1 MRKLSLFMQATSLN
15 ALRLLLRL
23 VAGSRPE
30 SLMNLKS
37 VTARF
42 VATLCMATSVLHAQA
57 ERVLFREFFVAPNGS
72 DAAPGTRG
80 KPFQTL
86 EKARQAVRAILP
98 GMTGDI
104 AVTIRGGTY
113 PVRSAVVFTPE
124 DSATGS
130 HRIIYRAAEGETPL
144 FTGGMPVSGWKPH
157 QDGIW
162 KAPLHRDEKLR
173 ALYVENARAVMA
185 NSGKKIRAQ
194 GGWGTYTVTAGQAP
208 WAWQSGQTA
217 DGIQYNISDLPKITH
232 NVSDVEIEN
241 QTTWNKNFVGVREIT
256 TEGDKYIFKLQQPY
270 GAIAQQIGWTAGLTL
285 DSEQIIHN
293 AFELLDQPG
302 EFYFDR
308 AEKTI
313 YYIPRSGENMQTA
326 KVVAP
331 VTETLILLDGQPLE
345 NRVRNLTFTGLSF
358 AHTDYNL
365 MEIDGSHGTATV
377 QTATI
382 NTAFASPNWH
392 YDVYRSYD
400 TLPAAIIGNAIEG
413 IEFTRNT
420 IAHTGCQ
427 GIVMSNDVSD
437 VRIVGNVIRDAGGSA
452 ITLGHPHHSY
462 ENDAPDLKHPEGA
475 GIERE
480 KFPAGTESIPRRVLI
495 SNNFLPDNAALF
507 NGHTIITVLY
517 AYQVTI
523 EHNWI
528 PSAPYSGMNIGWGW
542 CDFDGS
548 AVATHPQWGQGFRP
562 SVFPG
567 KPTMVSG
574 NNRIHANRV
583 ERTMSTLHDGG
594 AIYTLG
600 RQPGTLIDRNYLR
613 RSSWAIYNDEGSEL
627 IINRSNVLEG
637 PYDLA
642 YYGGDYGRKH
652 SLLVEGSFATE
663 DKWNFSSPNTRG
675 VNNTICDAATWPPE
689 AQAIIDES
697 GLEPEWRDIIPS
709 DWKPINEAL
718 EGVDPEWIKNAIDFV
733 IPGSPGESSRL
744 VSQRNSQTGPAHG
757 KTYRQGEE
765 FSYRMKIPVGRKSEL
780 VATYWGEEAQ
790 QRRFRIF
797 INDRLVATQELF
809 QAHPGVFF
817 DSQYPIPADLLPSAT
832 VGETVEVVV
841 RFTVEPDGFTAGGLF
856 GLKVVTA
863 K

>member
-1 MRKLSLFMQATSLN
+1 MDNT
-15 ALRLLLRL
+15 
-23 VAGSRPE
+23 
-30 SLMNLKS
+30 
-37 VTARF
+37 
-42 VATLCMATSVLHAQA
+42 
-57 ERVLFREFFVAPNGS
+57 
-72 DAAPGTRG
+72 
-80 KPFQTL
+80 
-86 EKARQAVRAILP
+86 
-98 GMTGDI
+98 
-104 AVTIRGGTY
+104 
-113 PVRSAVVFTPE
+113 
-124 DSATGS
+124 
-130 HRIIYRAAEGETPL
+130 
-144 FTGGMPVSGWKPH
+144 
-157 QDGIW
+157 
-162 KAPLHRDEKLR
+162 
-173 ALYVENARAVMA
+173 RAVMA
-185 NSGKKIRAQ
+185 NSGKKIRAR
-194 GGWGTYTVTAGQAP
+194 GGWGTYTITAGQAP

-217 DGIQYNISDLPKITH
+217 DGIQYNVSDLPKITH

-241 QTTWNKNFVGVREIT
+241 QTTWNKNFVGVREIA

-313 YYIPRSGENMQTA
+313 YYIPRPGENMQTA

-331 VTETLILLDGQPLE
+331 VTETLIQLEGQPLK
-345 NRVRNLTFTGLSF
+345 NRVRNLTFDGLSF

-377 QTATI
+377 QTACI
-382 NTAFASPNWH
+382 NTAFANSNWH

-452 ITLGHPHHSY
+452 ITLGHPHHTY
-462 ENDAPDLKHPEGA
+462 ENDTPDLKHPEGA

-480 KFPAGTESIPRRVLI
+480 KFPAGTEAIPRRVLI

-528 PSAPYSGMNIGWGW
+528 PNAPYSGMNIGWGW

-548 AVATHPQWGQGFRP
+548 DVANHPQWGQGSRP

-583 ERTMSTLHDGG
+583 ERTMSILHDGG

-600 RQPGTLIDRNYLR
+600 RQPGTLIDRNYVR
-613 RSSWAIYNDEGSEL
+613 RSSWSIYNDEGSTL
-627 IINRSNVLEG
+627 IINRANVIQAPTTSPTTPVITGGNTTSPSREVSPPKISGIFHHPAPKESTTPSAHPMPGRPRPKPSSTKADSNPHGKPSSRRTGNRL
-637 PYDLA
+637 P
-642 YYGGDYGRKH
+642 RK
-652 SLLVEGSFATE
+652 SKDRTRSGSRMPST
-663 DKWNFSSPNTRG
+663 SS
-675 VNNTICDAATWPPE
+675 
-689 AQAIIDES
+689 
-697 GLEPEWRDIIPS
+697 
-709 DWKPINEAL
+709 
-718 EGVDPEWIKNAIDFV
+718 
-733 IPGSPGESSRL
+733 IPGTSSDSSRL
-744 VSQRNSQTGPAHG
+744 VSQRNSQ
-757 KTYRQGEE
+757 
-765 FSYRMKIPVGRKSEL
+765 
-780 VATYWGEEAQ
+780 
-790 QRRFRIF
+790 
-797 INDRLVATQELF
+797 
-809 QAHPGVFF
+809 
-817 DSQYPIPADLLPSAT
+817 
-832 VGETVEVVV
+832 
-841 RFTVEPDGFTAGGLF
+841 DGSGH
-856 GLKVVTA
+856 TA
-863 K
+863 KPTARARSSPIE